1 MRLLVI
7 TNGIWYSGAQVATNE
22 FMSFLAKLNNVEIK
36 VVSCLG
42 GKYVLS
48 TDNVEIY
55 RVPCWN
61 VGALLQMK
69 PDSIFEQL
77 VRWADAIWIATGEFA
92 VAKWVKRIKMLPVVA
107 HLHSYEPICP
117 NMWFSYGF
125 NGVCGRK
132 CSPLLLT
139 RCKQSTHRI
148 FAEIG
153 MLSNLRADVYWLL
166 DFGKGPLDFFRWRRI
181 MDSAV
186 NSIDFFVAVSNAARD
201 IVVSHLPD
209 FRDRIEVVYNP
220 VAYRPWRYI
229 SSLPEGRGNYIFY
242 AGGANL
248 CKGPHVLL
256 QAFKLLSEREV
267 DVELVMTGTSGTW
280 VEALARRYGVG
291 RRVRFLNKL
300 DDEKYFN
307 LMAGARA
314 TVMPSVW
321 PETFGVVAVESISLG
336 VPVVGSNMGGIP
348 EVVGGYGVVVPLQP
362 EEIVEGI
369 LKVLGETYNRDEMRE
384 YALSKF
390 GFKNVELFK
399 RIVERL
405 I

>member
-148 FAEIG
+148 FAEI
-153 MLSNLRADVYWLL
+153 
-166 DFGKGPLDFFRWRRI
+166 
-181 MDSAV
+181 
-186 NSIDFFVAVSNAARD
+186 
-201 IVVSHLPD
+201 
-209 FRDRIEVVYNP
+209 
-220 VAYRPWRYI
+220 
-229 SSLPEGRGNYIFY
+229 
-242 AGGANL
+242 
-248 CKGPHVLL
+248 
-256 QAFKLLSEREV
+256 
-267 DVELVMTGTSGTW
+267 SGTW

-390 GFKNVELFK
+390 GFKNVELFL